1 MASKK
6 GLRMIAIAEGTKGAL
21 VLLVGLGLARLAIGD
36 QGEIVDQI
44 VKEFH
49 LDPAH
54 ERPHIFL
61 VAANS
66 SDSRLYL
73 FAAAAA
79 FYSMV
84 RFAEMWGLWF
94 ERRWA
99 EWVGAIGAA
108 LYIPIEV
115 YELMI
120 SITVIKV
127 SLLVINVAIVAYL
140 CRALQQRRNA
150 V

>member
-6 GLRMIAIAEGTKGAL
+6 GLRMIAIAEGAKGAL

-36 QGEIVDQI
+36 QGEIAEQI
-44 VKEFH
+44 VEEFH
-49 LDPAH
+49 LDPANKL
-54 ERPHIFL
+54 PHIFL
-61 VAANS
+61 AAANS

-79 FYSMV
+79 FYSTV

-120 SITVIKV
+120 SITPVKV
-127 SLLVINVAIVAYL
+127 SLLVINVVIVVYL